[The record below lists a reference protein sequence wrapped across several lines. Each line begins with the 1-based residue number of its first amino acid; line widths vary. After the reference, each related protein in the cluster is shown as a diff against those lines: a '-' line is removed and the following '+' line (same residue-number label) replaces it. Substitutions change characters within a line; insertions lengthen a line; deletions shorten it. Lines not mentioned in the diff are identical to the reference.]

1 MAKLN
6 KAPSRTCISSC
17 SLLDAFRSV
26 DAFFCVET
34 SRDAFS
40 VNDSSSSDSSL
51 MTPCSKDSFDKEVL
65 DDLTD
70 EVEVF
75 ADDLV
80 LEPEHPEHVLDVDE
94 ELEVVEAVD
103 SFCFLLN
110 FCHGGQFFNVF
121 IMAVRK

>member
-1 MAKLN
+1 M
-6 KAPSRTCISSC
+6 R
-17 SLLDAFRSV
+17 FRSV
-26 DAFFCVET
+26 DTFFCVET

-65 DDLTD
+65 EDLTD

-80 LEPEHPEHVLDVDE
+80 LEPEHPEHVLDE
-94 ELEVVEAVD
+94 ETELSSTTIQPSIKY
-103 SFCFLLN
+103 SFNQN
-110 FCHGGQFFNVF
+110 FCVT
-121 IMAVRK
+121 